1 MQSQPPIK
9 PSLFDSPAGPNPLD
23 QEHLLG
29 RGLAR
34 VDGPLKVSGRAPYA
48 YEVSDPAGAALVGVL
63 VLSTVAQGSITRL
76 DTQAAEQAP
85 GVRLVM
91 THRNAPRQGGP
102 ASQYCRPQ
110 MADAVI
116 RQNGQAVALVLGDS
130 FEQAR
135 AAAAL
140 VVVDYDT
147 RPGQFDLA
155 AGLPQATVPPP
166 RSPSQPVDTHVG
178 DFAQAFASAPVQV
191 DATYSTPHQAH
202 AMMEPHASHAS
213 WEGDRLTLHT
223 SNQMLS
229 SCAQTLCETL
239 MLRPEQ
245 VRVLSRYIGGGFGSK
260 LVTYADAIL
269 AGVAARQLG
278 RPVKIAL
285 SRPQVFRQTTHRTA
299 TIQRVRLGA
308 DADGTLHAIGHESW
322 SGNQQGQAFYET
334 AANQTRLLYAAHDR
348 MTTHRQV
355 RLDLPIASSMRAPGE
370 AVGLL
375 ALECAMDE
383 LADRLQ
389 MDPVALRVKNDIQY
403 DPEHGPSRPFST
415 RRLADCLHEGADRF
429 GWERRLPRPGARRE
443 GQWLVGMGVASAI
456 RSVALRPSSAEVHL
470 DGRGILT
477 VGTAMTDI
485 GTGTYTILTQIA
497 GEMLGLPPDR
507 VVMQLGDTDL
517 PEASGSGGSF
527 GAASSGSAVY
537 YACAQLRIAVAR
549 RAGFDPEKV
558 QFADGQ
564 IIQEGRA
571 VSLAALAGAQGI
583 EATGGI
589 KPGSLLKR
597 YAQASFGAHFAEVGV
612 DADTG
617 EVRVRR
623 MLGVFGIGR
632 VLNART
638 ARSQAIGGM
647 VFGIGAALMEE
658 AVPDQRH
665 GDFINHDL
673 AEYHVPVHADV
684 PAVEAYFLEELDPV
698 ANPLKAKGVGELGI
712 CGAGAAVA
720 NAIHNACG
728 VRLRDYPMTLDKV
741 LAGLP
746 VQA

>member
-1 MQSQPPIK
+1 MQSQPALR
-9 PSLFDSPAGPNPLD
+9 PSLFDTPAGPNPLD

-34 VDGPLKVSGRAPYA
+34 VDGPLKVSGQAPYA
-48 YEVSDPAGAALVGVL
+48 YEVQDPAGPALVGVL
-63 VLSTVAQGSITRL
+63 VLATVAQGSIRRL

-91 THRNAPRQGGP
+91 THRNAPRQGAP
-102 ASQYCRPQ
+102 ASQYCKPQ
-110 MADAVI
+110 MADAII
-116 RQNGQAVALVLGDS
+116 RQNGQVVALVVADS

-135 AAAAL
+135 GAAAL
-140 VVVDYDT
+140 VVVEYDAQ
-147 RPGQFDLA
+147 PGHFDLA
-155 AGLPQATVPPP
+155 AGVPQATTPPP

-178 DFAQAFASAPVQV
+178 DFAQGFADAAVRV
-191 DATYSTPHQAH
+191 DATYTTPHQAH
-202 AMMEPHASHAS
+202 AMMEPHASMAV
-213 WEGDRLTLHT
+213 WDGGRLTLHT
-223 SNQMLS
+223 SNQMLAA
-229 SCAQTLCETL
+229 CVQTLARTL
-239 MLRPEQ
+239 MLQPDQ
-245 VRVLSRYIGGGFGSK
+245 IRVLSRYIGGGFGSK

-269 AGVAARQLG
+269 AAMAARQLD

-308 DADGTLHAIGHESW
+308 DADGTLRAIGHESW
-322 SGNQQGQAFYET
+322 SGNQRGQSFYET

-348 MTTHRQV
+348 MTAHRQV
-355 RLDLPIASSMRAPGE
+355 RLDLPLAASMRAPGE

-383 LADRLQ
+383 LAERLR

-415 RRLADCLHEGADRF
+415 RRLTDCLHEGAARF
-429 GWERRLPRPGARRE
+429 GWERRSPLPGQRRE
-443 GQWLVGMGVASAI
+443 GQWLVGMGMASAI
-456 RSVALRPSSAEVHL
+456 RNVALKASNAEVLL
-470 DGRGILT
+470 DARGLLT

-485 GTGTYTILTQIA
+485 GTGTYTVLTQIA

-537 YACAQLRIAVAR
+537 YACAQLRIALAR
-549 RAGFDPEKV
+549 RAGFDPQTS
-558 QFADGQ
+558 QFANGQ
-564 IIQEGRA
+564 IIQDGRA
-571 VSLAALAGAQGI
+571 IPLASLAGTQGI
-583 EATGGI
+583 AATGGI
-589 KPGSLLKR
+589 KPGDLLKH
-597 YAQASFGAHFAEVGV
+597 YAQASFGAHFAEVAV

-632 VLNART
+632 VLNAQT

-647 VFGIGAALMEE
+647 VFGIGAALMEA
-658 AVPDQRH
+658 AVPDRLH
-665 GDFINHDL
+665 GDFVNHDL

-684 PAVEAYFLEELDPV
+684 PALEAYFVEELDPV

-720 NAIHNACG
+720 NAIYNACG
-728 VRLRDYPMTLDKV
+728 VRIRDYPLTLDKV

-746 VQA
+746 AQV

>member
-1 MQSQPPIK
+1 MQSQTPIR

-29 RGLAR
+29 RGIAR

-48 YEVSDPAGAALVGVL
+48 YEVHDPSNTALVGVL
-63 VLSTVAQGSITRL
+63 VLSTVAQGSIRTL
-76 DTQAAEQAP
+76 DAVAAEHAP
-85 GVRLVM
+85 GVRLVL
-91 THRNAPRQGGP
+91 THRNMQRQGGP
-102 ASQYCRPQ
+102 ASEHCKPQ
-110 MADAVI
+110 MADATV
-116 RQNGQAVALVLGDS
+116 RQNGQVVALVVADS
-130 FEQAR
+130 FEQAN
-135 AAAAL
+135 AAAAM
-140 VVVDYDT
+140 VAVAYDVKPALT
-147 RPGQFDLA
+147 DLA
-155 AGLPQATVPPP
+155 AGVPQATVPPP
-166 RSPSQPVDTHVG
+166 RSPSQPVDTNVG
-178 DFAQAFASAPVQV
+178 DFAQGFAAAAVKI
-191 DATYSTPHQAH
+191 DATYTTPHQAH
-202 AMMEPHASHAS
+202 AMMEPHASMAV
-213 WEGDRLTLHT
+213 WDGDHLTLHT
-223 SNQMLS
+223 SHQMLS
-229 SCAQTLCETL
+229 TCAQTLASTL
-239 MLRPEQ
+239 LLRPDQ
-245 VRVLSRYIGGGFGSK
+245 VRVLSPYIGGGFGSK

-269 AGVAARQLG
+269 SATAARQLG

-285 SRPQVFRQTTHRTA
+285 TRPQVFGQTTHRTA

-308 DADGTLHAIGHESW
+308 DADGTLRAIGHESW
-322 SGNQQGQAFYET
+322 SGNQQGQTFYET

-348 MTTHRQV
+348 MTAHRQV
-355 RLDLPIASSMRAPGE
+355 RLDLPLASSMRAPGE

-383 LADRLQ
+383 LAERLR
-389 MDPVALRVKNDIQY
+389 MDPVALRVRNDTQY
-403 DPEHGPSRPFST
+403 DPEKGPSRPFSS
-415 RRLADCLHEGADRF
+415 RRLTECLHEGAARF
-429 GWERRLPRPGARRE
+429 GWEKRSPVPGQRRE
-443 GQWLVGMGVASAI
+443 GQWLVGMGMASAI
-456 RSVALRPSSAEVHL
+456 RNVALKPSNAEATL

-497 GEMLGLPPDR
+497 GEMLGLPPER

-537 YACAQLRIAVAR
+537 YACAQLRIALAR
-549 RAGFDPEKV
+549 RAGFDPARSRFEN
-558 QFADGQ
+558 GQ
-564 IIQEGRA
+564 IIQDGRA
-571 VSLAALAGAQGI
+571 VSLASLAGAQGI
-583 EATGGI
+583 AATGGI
-589 KPGSLLKR
+589 KPGDLLKK

-632 VLNART
+632 VLNAST

-647 VFGIGAALMEE
+647 IFGIGAALMEDV
-658 AVPDQRH
+658 VPDRRH
-665 GDFINHDL
+665 GDFVNHDL

-684 PAVEAYFLEELDPV
+684 PAVEAYFVEEVDPI

-720 NAIHNACG
+720 NAIYNASG
-728 VRLRDYPMTLDKV
+728 VRIRDYPMTLDKV

-746 VQA
+746 DQA